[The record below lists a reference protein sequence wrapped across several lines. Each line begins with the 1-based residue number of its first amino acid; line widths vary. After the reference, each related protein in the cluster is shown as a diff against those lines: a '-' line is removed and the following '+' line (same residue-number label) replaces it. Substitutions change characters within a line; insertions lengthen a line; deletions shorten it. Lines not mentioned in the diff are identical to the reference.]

1 LVHGTKSTPPEL
13 AQVFS
18 TEVRP
23 GVSSGVSTEVRP
35 GVSSGVS
42 TEVRPAWAELQ
53 CQSFPLF
60 FRSTSTCCKLQALQ
74 LFALTATTSL
84 PYCATISFTTMLLY
98 RTINTHLCP
107 RVGNA
112 CVSVSVRA
120 RAYFSSQNIDEVRAE
135 FTRQSGN
142 FENEWTTCM
151 YSLQAQHG

>member
-1 LVHGTKSTPPEL
+1 VRKLGLVYRVAL
-13 AQVFS
+13 
-18 TEVRP
+18 VRKLGLRGP
-23 GVSSGVSTEVRP
+23 NTAPVVST
-35 GVSSGVS
+35 
-42 TEVRPAWAELQ
+42 
-53 CQSFPLF
+53 LF
-60 FRSTSTCCKLQALQ
+60 SLNFNLIVLCNIATFCNHR
-74 LFALTATTSL
+74 ATTSL
-84 PYCATISFTTMLLY
+84 PHYLTAPLYTFHSFTTMLLY

-120 RAYFSSQNIDEVRAE
+120 RACFSSQNIDEVRAE